1 MLSTLEL
8 LQKYDVPGPR
18 YTSYPTVPAWREDVG
33 AESHAKSLEKVT
45 GDEPLSL
52 YFHLPFCENLCHF
65 CGCFK
70 VITKDHSRSRP
81 YINTLI
87 HEIKLVAGLLKN
99 SNKKVSQIH
108 LGGGTPNFIAPDE
121 LKDLMQTVRDQFH
134 ILSDAEIAVEMHPRT
149 STKAF
154 CDELKNQGF
163 NRISLGVQSFD
174 NKVQTLINRH
184 QTFEQTQEMLEYLRS
199 LGFASFN
206 FDLIYGLPGDQPETF
221 QNTLDLA
228 LSLKPDRFAVYSYA
242 HVPWKSKVQRSFED
256 QDLPSAELKIKMF
269 AQALQTMQQKDFVQ
283 VGMDHFATKTDEL
296 YVALQNKTLHR
307 NFMGYST
314 RADAHQLG
322 FGVSSISFVG
332 GNYYQN
338 MKEISDYTQC
348 VDAGKL
354 CAYRGYE
361 LTTEDHVR
369 RDLITEIMCHMQV
382 DTKMFAQ
389 KHNINFSSHF
399 KNELEMLNT
408 FVEDELVSLAA
419 DRIVIHESG
428 KLVLR
433 NVAMLFDAYLDDV
446 RKKSVN
452 PVFSRTI

>member
-33 AESHAKSLEKVT
+33 RASHASSLQRVA

-65 CGCFK
+65 CGCYK
-70 VITKDHSRSRP
+70 IITKDHSRSRP

-87 HEIKLVAGLLKN
+87 QEVEQVAVLLQN

-108 LGGGTPNFIAPDE
+108 LGGGTPNFIAPAE
-121 LKDLMQTVRDQFH
+121 LSDLMQTIRQNFS
-134 ILSDAEIAVEMHPRT
+134 ILPDAEIAAEMHPRT
-149 STKAF
+149 STTAF
-154 CDELKNQGF
+154 CDELKKQGF
-163 NRISLGVQSFD
+163 NRISMGVQSFD
-174 NKVQTLINRH
+174 NHVQELINRF
-184 QTFEQTQEMLEYLRS
+184 QTFEQTSEMLAYLRR

-206 FDLIYGLPGDQPETF
+206 FDLIYGLPGDHLDTF
-221 QNTLDLA
+221 QKTLDLA
-228 LSLKPDRFAVYSYA
+228 LSLQPDRFAVYSYA
-242 HVPWKSKVQRSFED
+242 HVPWKSKVQRSFRDE
-256 QDLPSAELKIKMF
+256 DLPTPQQKLEMF
-269 AQALQTMQQKDFVQ
+269 ALALRTMTDCGFAQ
-283 VGMDHFATKTDEL
+283 VGMDHFATQTDEL
-296 YVALQNKTLHR
+296 YAALQNKSLHR

-322 FGVSSISFVG
+322 FGVSSISYVG

-338 MKEISDYTQC
+338 VKELDVYTQQ
-348 VDAGKL
+348 VAAKEL
-354 CAYRGYE
+354 CSYRGYE
-361 LTTEDHVR
+361 LTGEDRVR
-369 RDLITEIMCHMQV
+369 RDLITELMCQMQIN
-382 DTKMFAQ
+382 TKDFAHTHQLDFQ
-389 KHNINFSSHF
+389 KHFA
-399 KNELEMLNT
+399 KELLLLKV
-408 FVEDELVSLAA
+408 FVDDGLVSV
-419 DRIVIHESG
+419 DDKKITVHESG